1 MKKVLLLP
9 LLLLLIIG
17 CADPLDEFIYS
28 SGVQICG
35 QTYVLGD
42 SLESTETAESVTY
55 NETEETFT
63 MNCNEVGLYLLG
75 SGTPTRQVIPI
86 DELTFS
92 TNASNRIDSISGRW
106 RILTSSGRT
115 LLDSLQSSPDSVMY
129 ADSIHYYR
137 QTLKMGTD
145 IRQLVFDIQSDLD
158 EPHSESPVGW
168 STENGSI
175 SFYSDENERE
185 SVFRVS
191 TKVEEF

>member
-9 LLLLLIIG
+9 LLMLLVTG
-17 CADPLDEFIYS
+17 CGDPLDEFIYS

-42 SLESTETAESVTY
+42 SLQDTETAESVTY
-55 NETEETFT
+55 NEAEKTFT

-86 DELTFS
+86 DEIAFS
-92 TNASNRIDSISGRW
+92 TNDANRIDSISGRW
-106 RILTSSGRT
+106 RILTSIGKNH
-115 LLDSLQSSPDSVMY
+115 LDSLQSSPDSVMY

-137 QTLKMGTD
+137 QTLKMDTD
-145 IRQLVFDIQSDLD
+145 IRQLVFDIHSDFD

-185 SVFRVS
+185 AVFRVS
-191 TKVEEF
+191 TNVEDF